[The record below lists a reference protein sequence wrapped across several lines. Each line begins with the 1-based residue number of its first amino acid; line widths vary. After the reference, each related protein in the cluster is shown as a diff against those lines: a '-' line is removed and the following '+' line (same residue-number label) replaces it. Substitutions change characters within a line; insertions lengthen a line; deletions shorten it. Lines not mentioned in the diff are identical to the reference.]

1 MLFYEVVM
9 NYFSGIFAL
18 PWWGYGIVVLALTHI
33 SIAAVTI
40 FLHRHQAHRALDLS
54 PSVSHFFRLW
64 LWLTTGM
71 VTKEW
76 VAIHRKHHA
85 KCEQEGDPHSP
96 YMHGLG
102 KVFWEGAE
110 LYRQESRNPET
121 IDRYGHLTPDDWIEK
136 NIYAR
141 HSAKGLALMLV
152 INVMLFGPIGLTI
165 WAIQMLWIPVLAAG
179 VINGVG
185 HYWGYRNFETPDAST
200 NILPWGIIIGGEE
213 LHNNHH
219 AYPTSA
225 KLSSAWYELDIGW
238 MYIRILEILGLAN
251 VKHIPSVLILDE
263 QKKACDEKTV
273 AALIAHRYHFI
284 QELRRAVDSDF
295 HHLFTPDLLQE
306 IQSVW
311 EDKNAKIEDL
321 AAKLETWCKKVTSL
335 RVASLNVFAQRLR
348 MSVLK

>member
-1 MLFYEVVM
+1 MD
-9 NYFSGIFAL
+9 YFSGTVAL
-18 PWWGYGIVVLALTHI
+18 PWWGYGMVVLILTHI
-33 SIAAVTI
+33 SIASVTI

-54 PSVSHFFRLW
+54 PGVSHFFRLW

-76 VAIHRKHHA
+76 VAVHRKHHA
-85 KCEQEGDPHSP
+85 KCEKEGDPHSP
-96 YMHGLG
+96 HVHGLK

-110 LYRQESRNPET
+110 LYRQESRNTET
-121 IDRYGHLTPDDWIEK
+121 IERYGHLTPDDWIEK

-141 HSAKGLALMLV
+141 HSAKGLALMLI
-152 INVMLFGPIGLTI
+152 INTILFGPIGLTL
-165 WAIQMLWIPVLAAG
+165 WAIQMLWIPVMAAG

-200 NILPWGIIIGGEE
+200 NISPWGIIIGGEE

-225 KLSSAWYELDIGW
+225 KLSSTWYEFDMGW
-238 MYIRILEILGLAN
+238 MYIRILEILGLAK
-251 VKHIPSVLILDE
+251 VKHIPSVLILDA
-263 QKKACDEKTV
+263 QKKTCDEKTV

-284 QELRRAVDSDF
+284 QELRRAMDSDSR
-295 HHLFTPDLLQE
+295 HLFTQDLLQE

-311 EDKNAKIEDL
+311 EDKNARMEDL
-321 AAKLETWCKKVTSL
+321 VAKLETWCEKVIGLQVVSL
-335 RVASLNVFAQRLR
+335 DVFAHKLR
-348 MSVLK
+348 MSILK

>member
-1 MLFYEVVM
+1 MSFREVIM
-9 NYFSGIFAL
+9 NYFSGIVVL
-18 PWWGYGIVVLALTHI
+18 PWWGYGIVVLVLTHI

-54 PSVSHFFRLW
+54 PGISHFFRLW

-71 VTKEW
+71 VTKQW

-85 KCEQEGDPHSP
+85 KCEKEGDPHSP
-96 YMHGLG
+96 HVHGLK

-110 LYRQESRNPET
+110 LYRQESKNSET
-121 IDRYGHLTPDDWIEK
+121 IKRYGHLTPDDWIEK

-141 HSAKGLALMLV
+141 HSTKGLALMLIISV
-152 INVMLFGPIGLTI
+152 ILFGPIGLTM
-165 WAIQMLWIPVLAAG
+165 WAIQMLWIPVMAAG
-179 VINGVG
+179 VINGIG

-200 NILPWGIIIGGEE
+200 NISPWGIIIGGEE

-225 KLSSAWYELDIGW
+225 KLSNTWYEFDMGW
-238 MYIRILEILGLAN
+238 MYIRILEFLGLAK
-251 VKHIPSVLILDE
+251 VKHIPSLLILDE
-263 QKKACDEKTV
+263 QKKTCDEKTV

-284 QELRRAVDSDF
+284 QELRRAVDSDSL
-295 HHLFTPDLLQE
+295 HRFTPDLLQE

-321 AAKLETWCKKVTSL
+321 AAKLETWCKKVTGL
-335 RVASLNVFAQRLR
+335 QVASLDAFAQRLR